1 GIVRFED
8 EGQTIEHCILGG
20 NAKLQWKVD
29 WAMRWV
35 DLDVDYEMC
44 GKDLTDSVTQS
55 GKIARILGG
64 RKPEGLIYEMFLDE
78 KGEKISKSKGNGL
91 SIEEWLSYGSEESLA
106 FFAFREPKAA
116 KQLHI
121 GVVPKAVD
129 EYLQMRGNYA
139 AQDGD
144 KKLGNPVHH
153 VHVARGQDVPSAA
166 LPVTFGLLLNLVG
179 VMGGDASKAQIWRY
193 LG

>member
-1 GIVRFED
+1 
-8 EGQTIEHCILGG
+8 
-20 NAKLQWKVD
+20 
-29 WAMRWV
+29 
-35 DLDVDYEMC
+35 
-44 GKDLTDSVTQS
+44 
-55 GKIARILGG
+55 
-64 RKPEGLIYEMFLDE
+64 MFLDE

-116 KQLHI
+116 KKLHI

-129 EYLQMRGNYA
+129 EYLQMRGNYP

-153 VHVARGQDVPSAA
+153 VHVARGEDVPEEA
-166 LPVTFGLLLNLVG
+166 LPVNFGLMRNIVG
-179 VMGGDASKAQIWRY
+179 VMGADSPKAQNLRY
-193 LG
+193 LRQYVVGGKSVASLHLDPRTEKERQNHRREK